1 MKKINCLIVEDD
13 AAFQKVAYHMVQKAD
28 RRLNPVGLAS
38 NGAEAIEMYNRYDI
52 DILFLD
58 IHMPDMSGFEFL
70 DEIEIKEDLQI
81 ILMTG
86 DEDYALQAFEYG
98 ITDYLLKPFSA
109 IRFRKSVTRAIER
122 LRSEG
127 QATSTEN
134 ILLRKALQLA
144 HSRNKDIVPIPS
156 RTAKLGYT
164 YPLLTINLDYENEH
178 TALDILESAEKEGL
192 VNGDFVDYIYSCNN
206 CYNSLLH
213 FRESC
218 PKCQSSRLK
227 IEDLV
232 HHFPCAYV
240 GPLSDFVK
248 SESSEIMECPKCK
261 RILKHIGVDYDKP
274 SVMYTCHQCD
284 HEFQDPHIK
293 AKCHD
298 CGADTRV
305 ERLVKQQIKKY
316 KLTKLG
322 RDAATGKYSIN
333 LKGFDELNDI
343 INDEY
348 FIRLLKNEIGRKR
361 VANFDSTVAA
371 LQMSNLTD
379 LYQGIGDK
387 GQKDLI
393 IELFEL
399 LNSELHSSDA
409 VIFKDRITTLFLF
422 TEKELEES
430 QNLLGRYKNRLSE
443 LIKDNFDGFEVTFEE
458 ALMLIEEEKE
468 PQFHLRQLM
477 SSFNELE

>member
-13 AAFQKVAYHMVQKAD
+13 AAFQTVAFHMVQKAD
-28 RRLNPVGLAS
+28 RRLNAVGMAS
-38 NGAEAIEMYNRYDI
+38 TGAEAIEMYNRYDI

-58 IHMPDMSGFEFL
+58 IHMPDMSGFELL
-70 DEIEIKEDLQI
+70 DEIELKEDLQI

-109 IRFRKSVTRAIER
+109 IRFRKSVSRAIER
-122 LRSEG
+122 LKNEG
-127 QATSTEN
+127 QASSTEN
-134 ILLRKALQLA
+134 ILLRKVLQLA
-144 HSRNKDIVPIPS
+144 HSRNKDIVPVPS
-156 RTAKLGYT
+156 RTSKLGYT
-164 YPLLTINLDYENEH
+164 YPLLTINLDYENEF

-192 VNGDFVDYIYSCNN
+192 INGEFVDYIYSCNN
-206 CYNSLLH
+206 CYNGLLH
-213 FRESC
+213 FREAC
-218 PKCQSSRLK
+218 PKCQSSHLE

-240 GPLSDFVK
+240 GPVSDFVK
-248 SESSEIMECPKCK
+248 SESSDIMECPKCK

-274 SVMYTCHQCD
+274 SVMYSCQQCD

-305 ERLVKQQIKKY
+305 ERLVKRKIKKY

-322 RDAATGKYSIN
+322 RDAAGGKYNIN
-333 LKGFDELNDI
+333 LKGFDELSDI

-348 FIRLLKNEIGRKR
+348 FIRLLKNEIGRKK

-371 LQMSNLTD
+371 LQFSNLTD
-379 LYQGIGDK
+379 LYQGIGEK

-399 LNSELHSSDA
+399 LNRELHSSDA

-422 TEKELEES
+422 TEKGLEES
-430 QNLLGRYKNRLSE
+430 QTLISRYKERLAD
-443 LIKDNFDGFEVTFEE
+443 LIRDNFDGFEVTFEE
-458 ALMLIEEEKE
+458 ALMLIEEDKE

-477 SSFNELE
+477 SSFNDTE

>member
-13 AAFQKVAYHMVQKAD
+13 TAFQTVAFHMVQKAD
-28 RRLNPVGLAS
+28 RRLNPVGMAS

-58 IHMPDMSGFEFL
+58 IHLPDMSGFEL
-70 DEIEIKEDLQI
+70 LEDIELKEDLQI

-86 DEDYALQAFEYG
+86 DEDYAIQAFEYG

-109 IRFRKSVTRAIER
+109 IRFRKSVSRAIER
-122 LRSEG
+122 LRNEG
-127 QATSTEN
+127 QASSTEN
-134 ILLRKALQLA
+134 VLLRKALQLA
-144 HSRNKDIVPIPS
+144 HSRNKDIVPVPS
-156 RTAKLGYT
+156 RTSKLGYT
-164 YPLLTINLDYENEH
+164 YPLLTINLDYENEF
-178 TALDILESAEKEGL
+178 TVLDILDSAEKEGL
-192 VNGDFVDYIYSCNN
+192 INGIFVDHIYSCNN
-206 CYNSLLH
+206 CHNGLLH

-218 PKCQSSRLK
+218 PKCQSSHLK

-240 GPLSDFVK
+240 GPVSDFMK
-248 SESSEIMECPKCK
+248 SESSDIMECPKCK

-274 SVMYTCHQCD
+274 SVMYSCQQCD

-305 ERLVKQQIKKY
+305 ERLMKREIKKY

-322 RDAATGKYSIN
+322 RDAAIGKYNIN
-333 LKGFDELNDI
+333 LKGFDELSDI

-348 FIRLLKNEIGRKR
+348 FIRLLKNEIGRKK

-371 LQMSNLTD
+371 LQFSNLTD
-379 LYQGIGDK
+379 LYQGIGEK

-399 LNSELHSSDA
+399 LNHELHSSDA

-422 TEKELEES
+422 TEKEVEES
-430 QNLLGRYKNRLSE
+430 QVLIAKYKERLAD
-443 LIKDNFDGFEVTFEE
+443 LIRDNFDGFEVIFEE
-458 ALMLIEEEKE
+458 ALMLIEENKE

-477 SSFNELE
+477 SSLNDT

>member
-13 AAFQKVAYHMVQKAD
+13 TAFQKVAYHMVQKAD

-98 ITDYLLKPFSA
+98 ITDYLLKPFSG

-127 QATSTEN
+127 QASSTEN
-134 ILLRKALQLA
+134 VLLRKALQLA
-144 HSRNKDIVPIPS
+144 HSRNKEIKPVPS

-164 YPLLTINLDYENEH
+164 YPLLTVNLDYDNEH

-218 PKCQSSRLK
+218 PKCQSSHLK

-240 GPLSDFVK
+240 GPVSDFVK

-274 SVMYTCHQCD
+274 SVMYTCQQCD

-305 ERLVKQQIKKY
+305 ERLVKRQIKKY

-322 RDAATGKYSIN
+322 RDAATGKYNIN
-333 LKGFDELNDI
+333 LKGFDELSDI

-348 FIRLLKNEIGRKR
+348 FIRLLKNEIGRKK
-361 VANFDSTVAA
+361 VANFESTVAA

-379 LYQGIGDK
+379 LYQVIGEQ
-387 GQKDLI
+387 GQKELI
-393 IELFEL
+393 IELFDL

-422 TEKELEES
+422 TEKDLEAS
-430 QNLLGRYKNRLSE
+430 QDLINKYKSRLSD
-443 LIKDNFDGFEVTFEE
+443 LIKDNFDGFDVTFEE
-458 ALMLIEEEKE
+458 ALMHIEEDKE

-477 SSFNELE
+477 SSFNEPE

>member
-13 AAFQKVAYHMVQKAD
+13 AAFQTVAFHMVQKAD
-28 RRLNPVGLAS
+28 RRLNPVGMAS

-70 DEIEIKEDLQI
+70 DEIEIKEDMQI

-109 IRFRKSVTRAIER
+109 IRFRKSVSRAIER
-122 LRSEG
+122 LKSEG
-127 QATSTEN
+127 QSSSTEN
-134 ILLRKALQLA
+134 VLLRKALQLA
-144 HSRNKDIVPIPS
+144 HSRNKDIVPVPS
-156 RTAKLGYT
+156 RTSKLGYT
-164 YPLLTINLDYENEH
+164 YPLLTINLDYENEF
-178 TALDILESAEKEGL
+178 TALDILDSAEKEGL
-192 VNGDFVDYIYSCNN
+192 LTGEFVDYIYSCNS
-206 CYNSLLH
+206 CYNGLLH
-213 FRESC
+213 FREAC
-218 PKCQSSRLK
+218 PKCQSSHLH

-240 GPLSDFVK
+240 GPVSDFVK
-248 SESSEIMECPKCK
+248 SESSDIMECPKCK

-274 SVMYTCHQCD
+274 SVMYSCQQCD

-305 ERLVKQQIKKY
+305 ERLVKRKVKKY

-322 RDAATGKYSIN
+322 RDAATGKYNIN

-348 FIRLLKNEIGRKR
+348 FIRLLKNEIGRKK

-371 LQMSNLTD
+371 LQFSNLTD
-379 LYQGIGDK
+379 LYQGIGEK

-393 IELFEL
+393 IELFEM
-399 LNSELHSSDA
+399 LNRELHSSDA

-422 TEKELEES
+422 TEKGVEES
-430 QNLLGRYKNRLSE
+430 QALLTKYKDRLAE
-443 LIKDNFDGFEVTFEE
+443 LIRDNFDDFEVTFEE
-458 ALMLIEEEKE
+458 ALMLIEEQKE
-468 PQFHLRQLM
+468 PQFHLKQLM
-477 SSFNELE
+477 SSFNNVE

>member
-38 NGAEAIEMYNRYDI
+38 NGSEAIEMYNRYDI

-70 DEIEIKEDLQI
+70 DEIEIKENLQI

-134 ILLRKALQLA
+134 TLLRKALQLA
-144 HSRNKDIVPIPS
+144 YSRNKDIVPIPS

-178 TALDILESAEKEGL
+178 AALDILESAEKEGL

-218 PKCQSSRLK
+218 PKCQSSHLQ

-240 GPLSDFVK
+240 GPVSDFVK

-274 SVMYTCHQCD
+274 SVMYTCYQCD

-305 ERLVKQQIKKY
+305 ERLVKRKIKRY

-322 RDAATGKYSIN
+322 RDAATGKYNIN
-333 LKGFDELNDI
+333 LKGFDELSDI

-379 LYQGIGDK
+379 LYQGIGEE

-399 LNSELHSSDA
+399 LNNELHSSDA

-422 TEKELEES
+422 TEKALEES
-430 QNLLGRYKNRLSE
+430 QNLVSKYKARLKE
-443 LIKDNFDGFEVTFEE
+443 LIKDNFDGFEVSFEE
-458 ALMLIEEEKE
+458 ALMLIEEDKE

-477 SSFNELE
+477 SSFNDLE